1 MLKLIF
7 KALNAKP
14 EEEQQVLLLLGYG
27 FFMGIFLATFQIS
40 AETLFVTR
48 LGEEYIRWGI
58 FAAGFAGVIT
68 TGLFAFMQN
77 KLKYSALSFVNLLV
91 LLVITLGLYIAF
103 KVVPDA
109 QQKKLAFV
117 HFALMGPSIAV
128 FLLNFWGIFGRMFD
142 LRQSKRIIGGIDTG
156 QLLAA
161 ILTFFTVGL
170 GFIIVPQ
177 TYDLLLIGALSIFG
191 STLFLSII
199 LKKYK
204 LGAIFTGSEVQKSVS
219 IGEMFKDRYVLLLA
233 LFLTFS
239 VFAYLLVE
247 NTYLTVLTIQYPDT
261 AQGEVELRQFL
272 GWFNGAI
279 LILSFIFQTFFN
291 DRIIADYGLRISL
304 TILPVI
310 LGFITLLIMG
320 IYYVFGYQEGT
331 SGFYLFFVFVA
342 ISKLFVAFLRDALE
356 NPTYKIYFMTLKS
369 SIRFDIQTK
378 IEGVVNETAKLVTA
392 GIILSLG
399 FLAFF
404 ELIHYSYLIVL
415 VVIGWGVLA
424 SKLYAEYRNRLRDN
438 LESKQ
443 ITIEEIDIVHESV
456 VSKVQNNLLNDV
468 PSMAVFSY
476 KLLEKINPN
485 YINSSLNILMRHPKS
500 IVRDFAQQ
508 KMNAVRGL
516 SVSDKYIVTAS
527 EKDAE
532 TGRNKL
538 SNFDLLN
545 LLSEGD
551 ISVKRI
557 ATLCRSES
565 EQDRQ
570 YGAELIGNMQSD
582 DAVFYLVELL
592 SDYNARVRIA
602 AIKASEK
609 KHTYEV
615 LMALIEN
622 LNSSRF
628 SNFAKSAL
636 VLIGEGALQA
646 LDNSFYKS
654 GQDAKLMVKIVQI
667 IGRIGGSNAIAML
680 WNKIDFPDKIISSQV
695 LVSLSE
701 AGFKADIG
709 QMTRIKYAIESD
721 IGDISWN
728 LAASLEIPKDSYAVF
743 LNESL
748 AEENENDIKHIYT
761 LLSMLYDPA
770 SIHLVRQ
777 NLESGTNEGITLA
790 IEMLDVLLS
799 EDLKAKIIPVL
810 DEISVAEKVRKLEP
824 FYPRIQLTSLQ
835 VLKFL
840 LNRDFTQS
848 NRWTKC
854 CVLYQ
859 MGSLKKQLFANDIIA
874 NLFNP
879 DLMIQQMAGWALY
892 QLDEALYHEHI
903 VRVETEVQEVC
914 NNRMSNK
921 KVLGQGVLIFEK
933 TLFLKSM
940 KLFSNVPSLDLSHMA
955 DSMDELTLNEGDTI
969 SLGKEYANSFI
980 IVVSG
985 NLSYYQE
992 GRAKVELAE
1001 GEFIG
1006 ELILNEEELESV
1018 MVVANTDTELYVIDK
1033 DLWHDLLAD
1042 NISFAHSV
1050 INNITA

>member
-1 MLKLIF
+1 
-7 KALNAKP
+7 
-14 EEEQQVLLLLGYG
+14 
-27 FFMGIFLATFQIS
+27 
-40 AETLFVTR
+40 
-48 LGEEYIRWGI
+48 
-58 FAAGFAGVIT
+58 
-68 TGLFAFMQN
+68 
-77 KLKYSALSFVNLLV
+77 
-91 LLVITLGLYIAF
+91 
-103 KVVPDA
+103 
-109 QQKKLAFV
+109 
-117 HFALMGPSIAV
+117 
-128 FLLNFWGIFGRMFD
+128 
-142 LRQSKRIIGGIDTG
+142 
-156 QLLAA
+156 
-161 ILTFFTVGL
+161 
-170 GFIIVPQ
+170 
-177 TYDLLLIGALSIFG
+177 
-191 STLFLSII
+191 
-199 LKKYK
+199 
-204 LGAIFTGSEVQKSVS
+204 
-219 IGEMFKDRYVLLLA
+219 
-233 LFLTFS
+233 
-239 VFAYLLVE
+239 
-247 NTYLTVLTIQYPDT
+247 
-261 AQGEVELRQFL
+261 
-272 GWFNGAI
+272 
-279 LILSFIFQTFFN
+279 
-291 DRIIADYGLRISL
+291 
-304 TILPVI
+304 
-310 LGFITLLIMG
+310 
-320 IYYVFGYQEGT
+320 
-331 SGFYLFFVFVA
+331 
-342 ISKLFVAFLRDALE
+342 
-356 NPTYKIYFMTLKS
+356 
-369 SIRFDIQTK
+369 
-378 IEGVVNETAKLVTA
+378 
-392 GIILSLG
+392 
-399 FLAFF
+399 
-404 ELIHYSYLIVL
+404 
-415 VVIGWGVLA
+415 
-424 SKLYAEYRNRLRDN
+424 
-438 LESKQ
+438 
-443 ITIEEIDIVHESV
+443 
-456 VSKVQNNLLNDV
+456 
-468 PSMAVFSY
+468 
-476 KLLEKINPN
+476 
-485 YINSSLNILMRHPKS
+485 
-500 IVRDFAQQ
+500 
-508 KMNAVRGL
+508 
-516 SVSDKYIVTAS
+516 
-527 EKDAE
+527 
-532 TGRNKL
+532 
-538 SNFDLLN
+538 
-545 LLSEGD
+545 
-551 ISVKRI
+551 
-557 ATLCRSES
+557 
-565 EQDRQ
+565 
-570 YGAELIGNMQSD
+570 
-582 DAVFYLVELL
+582 
-592 SDYNARVRIA
+592 
-602 AIKASEK
+602 
-609 KHTYEV
+609 
-615 LMALIEN
+615 MALIEN

-728 LAASLEIPKDSYAVF
+728 LAASLEIPKDSFAVF

-921 KVLGQGVLIFEK
+921 KALGQGVLIFEK

>member
-1 MLKLIF
+1 MLKLIL

-27 FFMGIFLATFQIS
+27 FFMGVFLATFQIS

-48 LGEEYIRWGI
+48 LGEEFISRGI
-58 FAAGFAGVIT
+58 FAAGLAGVLT
-68 TGLFAFMQN
+68 TLLFAFMQN
-77 KLKYSALSFVNLLV
+77 RIKYSVLSFANLIV
-91 LLVITLGLYIAF
+91 LLAVSLGLFIAF
-103 KVVPDA
+103 KVVPES
-109 QQKKLAFV
+109 QQRALAFV

-161 ILTFFTVGL
+161 IITFFTVGL
-170 GFIIVPQ
+170 GFIIVPH
-177 TYDLLLIGALSIFG
+177 TYDLLLIGSSSIFG
-191 STLFLSII
+191 SMIFLSFI
-199 LKKYK
+199 LKKYR
-204 LGAIFTGSEVQKSVS
+204 LGAVFTGSEVQKSVS
-219 IGEMFKDRYVLLLA
+219 IGEMFRNRYVVLLA

-261 AQGEVELRQFL
+261 VQGEIELRQFL

-279 LILSFIFQTFFN
+279 LILSFVFQTFFN

-304 TILPVI
+304 TILPVL
-310 LGFITLLIMG
+310 LGVLTLMIMG
-320 IYYVFGYQEGT
+320 IYYVFGYQENT

-342 ISKLFVAFLRDALE
+342 ISKLFVTFLRDALE

-378 IEGVVNETAKLVTA
+378 IEGVVNESAKLVTA
-392 GIILSLG
+392 GIILLLG
-399 FLAFF
+399 FLTFF
-404 ELIHYSYLIVL
+404 ELIHYSYLIIL
-415 VVIGWGVLA
+415 VVVGWGVLA

-456 VSKVQNNLLNDV
+456 VSKVQNNLLNDM

-476 KLLEKINPN
+476 KLLEKMNPN

-527 EKDAE
+527 EKEAE
-532 TGRNKL
+532 TGRSKL
-538 SNFDLLN
+538 SNFDILN

-557 ATLCRSES
+557 ASLCKSEN

-615 LMALIEN
+615 LMSLIEN

-636 VLIGEGALQA
+636 VLIGEDALQA

-667 IGRIGGSNAIAML
+667 IGRIGGSNAISML

-701 AGFKADIG
+701 AGFKADLG

-721 IGDISWN
+721 IGDIAWN
-728 LAASLEIPKDSYAVF
+728 LAASQEIPKDEYSVY

-748 AEENENDIKHIYT
+748 VEENENDIKHIYT

-799 EDLKAKIIPVL
+799 EDLKTKIIPVL
-810 DEISVAEKVRKLEP
+810 DEISIAEKVRKLEP

-879 DLMIQQMAGWALY
+879 DLMIQEMAAWALF
-892 QLDEALYHEHI
+892 QLDEALYYEHI
-903 VRVETEVQEVC
+903 ERVDSQIQKVC
-914 NNRMSNK
+914 NSRMLESK
-921 KVLGQGVLIFEK
+921 ELGQGALIFEK

-940 KLFSNVPSLDLSHMA
+940 RLFSNVPSLDLSYMA
-955 DSMDELTLNEGDTI
+955 DSMDRLSLREGDTI

-985 NLSYYQE
+985 HLTYYQE
-992 GRAKVELAE
+992 GRPKVELTV

-1006 ELILNEEELESV
+1006 ELILDDEALESV
-1018 MVVANTDTELYVIDK
+1018 MVVANEDTELYVIDK